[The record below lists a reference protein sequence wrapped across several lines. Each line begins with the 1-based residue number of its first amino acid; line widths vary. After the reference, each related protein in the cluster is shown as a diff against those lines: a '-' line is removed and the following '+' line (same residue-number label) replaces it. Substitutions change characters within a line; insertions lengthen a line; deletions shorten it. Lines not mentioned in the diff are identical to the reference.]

1 MNDQYSQIIVNRILS
16 LCQQHDFTIY
26 QLSTMSGISYSTL
39 DNLIKYK
46 TFNPKIKTLH
56 KIASAFSLTLSEFFD
71 LMIAMIRSE
80 KRILIAPQVI
90 KMQFNIFYLSYH
102 VRSRVSM

>member
-1 MNDQYSQIIVNRILS
+1 
-16 LCQQHDFTIY
+16 
-26 QLSTMSGISYSTL
+26 
-39 DNLIKYK
+39 
-46 TFNPKIKTLH
+46 
-56 KIASAFSLTLSEFFD
+56 
-71 LMIAMIRSE
+71 MIRSE